1 MENPFAK
8 LVREEGEILIEEQ
21 KAVDNNLVDSETVQK
36 TNGEKD
42 E

>member
-8 LVREEGEILIEEQ
+8 LVREEGEILAEEN
-21 KAVDNNLVDSETVQK
+21 KVADNNLTDSEGVQVV
-36 TNGEKD
+36 NGKKE